1 MDTYILDHRRGTTRS
16 RGSFG
21 PRSTLRTSLG
31 KTSAQIAGLAQ
42 MPHATRESA
51 SSPAGGR
58 AQEAGARAV
67 ALLGGLGDV
76 AVEHDGEA
84 NEEHAHLESSG
95 RVVVE

>member
-1 MDTYILDHRRGTTRS
+1 MS

-31 KTSAQIAGLAQ
+31 KTSAQPAGSAQ
-42 MPHATRESA
+42 MSHAARESA

-67 ALLGGLGDV
+67 ALLGRLGDV

-84 NEEHAHLESSG
+84 DEEHAHLEGSG
-95 RVVVE
+95 EEW